1 MKTTNNVQTLLD
13 DDTLQKLN
21 RLILIDALESGQPP
35 KGKSQW
41 IRELIED
48 TVNYPSTLSKIEEWN
63 PRNIK
68 DIK

>member
-1 MKTTNNVQTLLD
+1 MSKTTNNIQTLLD

-21 RLILIDALESGQPP
+21 RLIMIEAFEKGEAP

-48 TVNYPSTLSKIEEWN
+48 TVNFEPNLKKIEEYK
-63 PRNIK
+63 PK
-68 DIK
+68 HK